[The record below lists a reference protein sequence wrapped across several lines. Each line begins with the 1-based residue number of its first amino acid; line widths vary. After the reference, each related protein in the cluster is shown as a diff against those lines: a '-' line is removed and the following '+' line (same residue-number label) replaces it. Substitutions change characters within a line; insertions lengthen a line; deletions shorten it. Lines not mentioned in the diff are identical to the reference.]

1 MWVYV
6 MRRLLQ
12 GILVLLLVSLSVF
25 SLIRMLPGDAIL
37 MQLDQAAALSKE
49 DLARARQELGQDR
62 PFWQQYGGWLS
73 GVMRGDLGRS
83 LTSRR
88 AVSEELG
95 KRVLVTF
102 HLAIMALLVALGI
115 AIPIGILSAVQRDT
129 VMDYIG
135 RLCAIAGLSFP
146 DFWLATVAIT
156 FMAIWWHWMPPMGFE
171 PIWAEPLKCFL
182 QLIIPALIIGARLS
196 AVLMRMTRSSLLEV
210 LREDYIRTARAKGL
224 HEPLV
229 ILRHAFKNA
238 CIPVVTIIGQQFSV
252 LLGGAVIVEVIFLL
266 PGVGSMTLDAVM
278 LRDYT
283 MVQGTVMFFATV
295 MVGMNLLV
303 DISYA
308 WFDPRIRY
316 S

>member
-1 MWVYV
+1 
-6 MRRLLQ
+6 
-12 GILVLLLVSLSVF
+12 
-25 SLIRMLPGDAIL
+25 
-37 MQLDQAAALSKE
+37 
-49 DLARARQELGQDR
+49 
-62 PFWQQYGGWLS
+62 
-73 GVMRGDLGRS
+73 
-83 LTSRR
+83 
-88 AVSEELG
+88 
-95 KRVLVTF
+95 VTF
-102 HLAIMALLVALGI
+102 HLAIMALLIALGI
-115 AIPIGILSAVQRDT
+115 AIPIGVLSAVRRDT
-129 VMDYIG
+129 ATDYIG

-156 FMAIWWHWMPPMGFE
+156 FMAILWHWMPPMGFE
-171 PIWAEPLKCFL
+171 PIWVDPLKCFL
-182 QLIIPALIIGARLS
+182 QFIIPALIIGARLS

-210 LREDYIRTARAKGL
+210 LREDYIRTARAKGVR
-224 HEPLV
+224 ERLV

-283 MVQGTVMFFATV
+283 MVQGAVMFFATV

>member
-1 MWVYV
+1 
-6 MRRLLQ
+6 
-12 GILVLLLVSLSVF
+12 
-25 SLIRMLPGDAIL
+25 
-37 MQLDQAAALSKE
+37 
-49 DLARARQELGQDR
+49 
-62 PFWQQYGGWLS
+62 
-73 GVMRGDLGRS
+73 
-83 LTSRR
+83 
-88 AVSEELG
+88 
-95 KRVLVTF
+95 
-102 HLAIMALLVALGI
+102 
-115 AIPIGILSAVQRDT
+115 
-129 VMDYIG
+129 
-135 RLCAIAGLSFP
+135 
-146 DFWLATVAIT
+146 
-156 FMAIWWHWMPPMGFE
+156 MGFE
-171 PIWAEPLKCFL
+171 PIWVDPLKCFL
-182 QLIIPALIIGARLS
+182 QFIIPAFIVGARLS

-210 LREDYIRTARAKGL
+210 LREDYIRTARAKGVR
-224 HEPLV
+224 ERLV

-283 MVQGTVMFFATV
+283 MVQGAVMFFATV